1 MNYTVHNQTIDL
13 GNGREITIETGKLA
27 KQADGSVV
35 VRSGDTMLLATAVSS
50 HEVRDDVDFLPLT
63 VDYREKYAAAGRF
76 PGGFFKRE
84 ARPSDGEVL
93 VMRLVDRALRP
104 TFPSD
109 YHAGTQV
116 MIQLMSSDKEV
127 MPDSLVGLAAS
138 ACLSVS
144 DIPFDGPISE
154 VRVARIDGVF
164 VVNPH
169 RTELESAD
177 MDMMVA
183 GTLDSIVMVEG
194 EMHEVSEDEMVDAI
208 EVAHK
213 AIIVQCEAQVALA
226 KSTGH
231 YGVQREYNHEDHN
244 EDLRGRV
251 NAYLEDKMYAAAQ
264 SGKTK
269 EERKTLF
276 SALKKEFMET
286 LSDEERSANGFM
298 LRQYLG
304 ATQKKAIRDL
314 LLNDGVRLDGRKPTD
329 IRSIWTEVDYLPGTH
344 GSAIFTRGETQS
356 LTTLTLGTKQDE
368 QLIDSALIKK
378 TEKFLLHYNFPPFS
392 TGEERPLRGVS
403 RREVGHGNL
412 ALRALKPVMPDVE
425 KCPYTIRLVSEILES
440 NGSSSMA
447 TVCAGTLALMDGGV
461 PIKAPVSGIAMGLIT
476 DKDSGKYVVLS
487 DILGDEDHLGDMD
500 FKVTGTEAGITA
512 CQMDIKIKGLSF
524 QQLREALEQARE
536 GRHHVR
542 REMLKNLSEPRSD
555 YKDHA
560 PRIVTL
566 EVPGDSIGPI
576 IGPGGK
582 IIQEIQAETGTN
594 ISIEDV
600 DGRGI
605 VEIAASDRASIDAA
619 LARIKAIA
627 FPPTVEIGTEYEGKV
642 KSIMPYGAFVEV
654 IPGQDGLLHVSE
666 LDWNRVERVEDILK
680 EGELVKFKVVGRDDK
695 TGKIKLSR
703 KALMPKPE
711 GYVERPERPER
722 PRGDRGDRGRER
734 GDRGDRGGRGGDR
747 EDRGRDRGPRPE
759 RESESND

>member
-13 GNGREITIETGKLA
+13 GNGREITLETGKLA
-27 KQADGSVV
+27 KQAHGSVV
-35 VRSGDTMLLATAVSS
+35 VRCGDTMLLATAVSS
-50 HEVRDDVDFLPLT
+50 HEVRDDMDFLPLT

-84 ARPSDGEVL
+84 ARPSDTEVL

-116 MIQLMSSDKEV
+116 MIQLMSADAEV
-127 MPDSLVGLAAS
+127 LPDSLAGLAAS
-138 ACLSVS
+138 ACLAVS

-154 VRVARIDGVF
+154 VRVARIDGAF
-164 VVNPH
+164 VINPH

-183 GTLDSIVMVEG
+183 GSMDSIVMVEG
-194 EMHEVSEDEMVDAI
+194 EMSEVSEDEMVDAI
-208 EVAHK
+208 EAAHK
-213 AIIVQCEAQVALA
+213 AIQAQCEAQIALA

-231 YGVQREYNHEDHN
+231 YGVQREYSHENHD
-244 EDLRGRV
+244 EDLRSRV
-251 NAYLEDKMYAAAQ
+251 NEALTEPFYKAAQ
-264 SGKTK
+264 VGKSK
-269 EERKTLF
+269 EERKASF
-276 SALKKEFMET
+276 KAIKDSFMET
-286 LSDEERSANGFM
+286 LSDEERNEKAFM
-298 LRQYLG
+298 LRQYIS
-304 ATQKKAIRDL
+304 AVQKKAIRDL
-314 LLNDGVRLDGRKPTD
+314 LLNEETRLDGRKPTD

-344 GSAIFTRGETQS
+344 GSSIFTRGETQS
-356 LTTLTLGTKQDE
+356 LTTLTLGTKLDE
-368 QLIDSALIKK
+368 QLIDGALVRK

-392 TGEERPLRGVS
+392 TGEERPLRGTS

-412 ALRALKPVMPDVE
+412 ALRALKPILPAVE
-425 KCPYTIRLVSEILES
+425 DCPYTIRLVSEILES

-447 TVCAGTLALMDGGV
+447 TVCAGTLALMDGGI

-476 DKDSGKYVVLS
+476 DKESGKYVVLS

-500 FKVTGTEAGITA
+500 FKVTGTEKGITA

-536 GRHHVR
+536 GRHHIR
-542 REMLKNLSEPRSD
+542 REMLHSLSEPRAD

-560 PRIVTL
+560 PRIVAL
-566 EVPGDSIGPI
+566 QVPGESIGPI

-582 IIQEIQAETGTN
+582 IIQEIQADTETV

-600 DGRGI
+600 DGKGI
-605 VEIAASDRASIDAA
+605 VEISASNKSAIEAAVAK
-619 LARIKAIA
+619 IKAIA
-627 FPPTVEIGTEYEGKV
+627 FPPTVEIGEEYEGKV

-666 LDWNRVERVEDILK
+666 LDWKRVDRVEDILK
-680 EGELVKFKVVGRDDK
+680 EGEVVKFKVVGRDDK

-703 KALMPKPE
+703 KVLMPKPE
-711 GYVERPERPER
+711 GYVERPERSR
-722 PRGDRGDRGRER
+722 GDRGDRGDRGR
-734 GDRGDRGGRGGDR
+734 DRGPRS
-747 EDRGRDRGPRPE
+747 DRGRDRGQRGDQQSSSD
-759 RESESND
+759 SE

>member
-13 GNGREITIETGKLA
+13 GNGREITLETGKLA
-27 KQADGSVV
+27 KQAHGSVV
-35 VRSGDTMLLATAVSS
+35 VRCGDTMLLATAVSS
-50 HEVRDDVDFLPLT
+50 HEVRDDMDFLPLT

-84 ARPSDGEVL
+84 ARPSDTEVL

-116 MIQLMSSDKEV
+116 MIQLMSADAEV
-127 MPDSLVGLAAS
+127 LPDSLAGLAAS
-138 ACLSVS
+138 ACLAVS

-154 VRVARIDGVF
+154 VRVARIDGAF
-164 VVNPH
+164 VINPH

-183 GTLDSIVMVEG
+183 GSMDSIVMVEG
-194 EMHEVSEDEMVDAI
+194 EMSEVSEDEMVDAI
-208 EVAHK
+208 EAAHK
-213 AIIVQCEAQVALA
+213 AIQAQCEAQIALA

-231 YGVQREYNHEDHN
+231 YGVQREYSHENHD
-244 EDLRGRV
+244 EDLRSRV
-251 NAYLEDKMYAAAQ
+251 NEALTEPFYKAAQ
-264 SGKTK
+264 VGKSK
-269 EERKTLF
+269 EERKASF
-276 SALKKEFMET
+276 KAIKDSFVET
-286 LSDEERSANGFM
+286 LSDEERNEKAFM
-298 LRQYLG
+298 LRQYIS
-304 ATQKKAIRDL
+304 AVQKKAIRDL
-314 LLNDGVRLDGRKPTD
+314 LLNEETRLDGRKPTD

-344 GSAIFTRGETQS
+344 GSSIFTRGETQS
-356 LTTLTLGTKQDE
+356 LTTLTLGTKLDE
-368 QLIDSALIKK
+368 QLIDGALVRK

-392 TGEERPLRGVS
+392 TGEERPLRGTS

-412 ALRALKPVMPDVE
+412 ALRALKPILPAVE
-425 KCPYTIRLVSEILES
+425 DCPYTIRLVSEILES

-447 TVCAGTLALMDGGV
+447 TVCAGTLALMDGGI

-476 DKDSGKYVVLS
+476 DKESGKYVVLS

-500 FKVTGTEAGITA
+500 FKVTGTEKGITA

-536 GRHHVR
+536 GRHHIR
-542 REMLKNLSEPRSD
+542 REMLHSLSEPRAD

-560 PRIVTL
+560 PRIVAL
-566 EVPGDSIGPI
+566 QVPGESIGPI

-582 IIQEIQAETGTN
+582 IIQEIQADTETV

-600 DGRGI
+600 DGKGI
-605 VEIAASDRASIDAA
+605 VEISASNKSAIEAAVAK
-619 LARIKAIA
+619 IKAIA
-627 FPPTVEIGTEYEGKV
+627 FPPTVEIGEEYEGKV

-666 LDWNRVERVEDILK
+666 LDWKRVDRVEDILK
-680 EGELVKFKVVGRDDK
+680 EGEVVKFKVVGRDDK

-703 KALMPKPE
+703 KVLMPKPE
-711 GYVERPERPER
+711 GYVERPERS
-722 PRGDRGDRGRER
+722 RGDRGDRGR
-734 GDRGDRGGRGGDR
+734 DRGPRS
-747 EDRGRDRGPRPE
+747 DRGRDRGPRE
-759 RESESND
+759 DQQSSSDSE

>member
-13 GNGREITIETGKLA
+13 GNGREITLETGKLA
-27 KQADGSVV
+27 KQAHGSVV
-35 VRSGDTMLLATAVSS
+35 VRCGDTMLLATAVSS
-50 HEVRDDVDFLPLT
+50 HEVRDDMDFLPLT

-84 ARPSDGEVL
+84 ARPSDTEVL

-116 MIQLMSSDKEV
+116 MIQLMSADAEV
-127 MPDSLVGLAAS
+127 LPDSLAGLAAS
-138 ACLSVS
+138 ACLAVS

-154 VRVARIDGVF
+154 VRVARIDGAF
-164 VVNPH
+164 VINPH

-183 GTLDSIVMVEG
+183 GSMDSIVMVEG
-194 EMHEVSEDEMVDAI
+194 EMSEVSEDVMVDAI
-208 EVAHK
+208 EAAHK
-213 AIIVQCEAQVALA
+213 AIQAQCEAQIALA

-231 YGVQREYNHEDHN
+231 YGVQREYSHENHD
-244 EDLRGRV
+244 EDLRSRV
-251 NAYLEDKMYAAAQ
+251 NEALTEPFYKAAQ
-264 SGKTK
+264 VGKSK
-269 EERKTLF
+269 EERKASF
-276 SALKKEFMET
+276 KAIKDSFVET
-286 LSDEERSANGFM
+286 LSDEERNEKAFM
-298 LRQYLG
+298 LRQYIS
-304 ATQKKAIRDL
+304 AVQKKAIRDL
-314 LLNDGVRLDGRKPTD
+314 LLNEETRLDGRKPTD

-344 GSAIFTRGETQS
+344 GSSIFTRGETQS
-356 LTTLTLGTKQDE
+356 LTTLTLGTKLDE
-368 QLIDSALIKK
+368 QLIDGALVRK

-392 TGEERPLRGVS
+392 TGEERPLRGTS

-412 ALRALKPVMPDVE
+412 ALRALKPILPAVE
-425 KCPYTIRLVSEILES
+425 DCPYTIRLVSEILES

-447 TVCAGTLALMDGGV
+447 TVCAGTLALMDGGI

-476 DKDSGKYVVLS
+476 DKESGKYVVLS

-500 FKVTGTEAGITA
+500 FKVTGTEKGITA

-536 GRHHVR
+536 GRHHIR
-542 REMLKNLSEPRSD
+542 REMLHSLSEPRAD

-560 PRIVTL
+560 PRIVAL
-566 EVPGDSIGPI
+566 QVPGESIGPI

-582 IIQEIQAETGTN
+582 IIQEIQADTETV

-600 DGRGI
+600 DGKGI
-605 VEIAASDRASIDAA
+605 VEISASNKSAIEAAVAK
-619 LARIKAIA
+619 IKAIA
-627 FPPTVEIGTEYEGKV
+627 FPPTVEIGEEYEGKV

-666 LDWNRVERVEDILK
+666 LDWKRVDRVEDILK
-680 EGELVKFKVVGRDDK
+680 EGEVVKFKVVGRDDK

-703 KALMPKPE
+703 KVLMPKPE
-711 GYVERPERPER
+711 GYVERPERS
-722 PRGDRGDRGRER
+722 RGDRGDRGR
-734 GDRGDRGGRGGDR
+734 DRGPRS
-747 EDRGRDRGPRPE
+747 DRGRDRGPRE
-759 RESESND
+759 DQQSSSDSE